1 MKKIELGLLFFFI
14 IISTI
19 YSYKQPDA
27 TVESLTVEK
36 EITIYVEG
44 LQKQNLV
51 FSEIPTINMVFHKL
65 QIDNIYGFEPAI
77 VLEDKQI
84 LYIPETVEG
93 RISLNQGT
101 KEELMTIKG
110 IGDKTA
116 TKIIEQRKIEAYKTI
131 EDIQKVSGIGEKTY
145 YRIREFLC
153 L

>member
-1 MKKIELGLLFFFI
+1 MKKIELGVLFVFI
-14 IISTI
+14 IASTI
-19 YSYKQPDA
+19 YGYKQPDG

-36 EITIYVEG
+36 EITIYIEG
-44 LQKQNLV
+44 LHKQSLV
-51 FSEIPTINMVFHKL
+51 FTEVPTINVVFQKL
-65 QIDNIYGFEPAI
+65 QIENIYGFDI
-77 VLEDKQI
+77 TLTLEDKQM
-84 LYIPETVEG
+84 LYIPETIDG
-93 RISLNQGT
+93 RISLNHGS

-116 TKIIEQRKIEAYKTI
+116 TKIIEQRNIEGYKTI